1 MNAILTDAQTIAGN
15 TSFPAPGGGTETG
28 HAGSGYARI
37 TPYYYE
43 QGNCPSELIP
53 VTVTISTVAI
63 SEFTDQT
70 ICDGESYT
78 FNPQAIGDGTLS
90 YSWTKDGA
98 AIEGADTLLASTA
111 GTYAVT
117 VTANIGNCTATESTS
132 AVLTVNNVPSVTDI
146 TAPAAVCAGNAL
158 TMSVPTVTANGSS
171 VSEQGWQISADQ
183 ATWTA
188 FTNGSNVNDSQ
199 DGYYIRYFATND
211 CGTTTSNAVKITVN
225 NVPTIPNITAPAA
238 VCAGSTLTLTT
249 PNVTNNGSTISGE
262 GWQIS
267 ATLDGIYSTFD
278 PATAMTAAHDGNY
291 LRYFATNNCG
301 TVYSDTVQI
310 TVNAP
315 TVTITDFENQTI
327 CDGDSYTFKP
337 QASGNGTLSYSWTK
351 DGVTIEGA
359 DTLLAST
366 TGTYAVTVTSAI
378 GNCSVTGSTSA
389 TLTINNPTHVAY
401 NETACE
407 SYTWTSGNGETYTT
421 SGNYTYSHTDANGCT
436 QVDTLHLTVNYV
448 PTIADI
454 AAPAATGHNTTLA
467 LTAPAVTTNGSAV
480 SAQGWQIS
488 ETQNGTYTDF
498 NPATP
503 VTYSQNGYWIRYTAT
518 NGCGTTYSNAVQIT
532 VSGASEIADIATPDP
547 ICAGATLSLTTPNV
561 TDNGSTITT
570 QGWQISANGQ
580 TDWNNFTNGSNV
592 TYSQN
597 GYYIRYYATNG
608 SGTTY
613 SNTVQ
618 ITVNDVPTIPNI
630 TAPAAICAGN
640 ELDLAEVTVESNG
653 TEIIAEGWAISS
665 DNEEFAD
672 MDNGESFSYE
682 QNGYYI
688 HYFAENACGTSTSN
702 SVQIT
707 VNDAPAIPD
716 ITAPDEVCSGSE
728 LALTTPNVAANGS
741 TISAQGWQMAA
752 TVNGTFEAFDP
763 ATAVTYSQNGY
774 YIRYA
779 ATSECGTSTSNT
791 VAIMVNDAPVI
802 GDITAPAAVC
812 AGSELAL
819 TTPNVTANGSTI
831 SAQGWQMAATANG
844 TFEAFDPA
852 TAVTYSQNGYY
863 IRYAVTSECGN
874 THGNTVQ
881 ITVKDAP
888 SIATMEAPAAVCD
901 GEALTLTAPTIT
913 ANGATVSEQGWQISV
928 DQTTWADFTNGS
940 NATYSQNGYY
950 IRYTAT
956 NSCNTTNGNAVRI
969 TVNALPVATLTAA
982 VNGER
987 TDMPVATCAGSTVTL
1002 TAEDGYSYS
1011 WKKDGVAINQT
1022 GNVLTLTSIAAADAG
1037 SYTVTLTNVETQ
1049 CAATSEAVSVSVNA
1063 LPTISLAEAN
1073 GLTTI
1078 CADSAFHFVATSG
1091 QEVEYAWLFN
1101 GDEIDGATDDVL
1113 RATEGGTYAV
1123 VVTDENG
1130 CSNTSNVM
1138 EVTVNALP
1146 AVVASHTNV
1155 SCEDMGSGTLTVT
1168 NGGAPLSCLWNN
1180 EPVELTAE
1188 GNNFTV
1194 TITGLSLGD
1203 YPYVITNTNG
1213 CTTSGTVTVE
1223 DPGGLSI
1230 SQSINGNETC
1240 ERTGITVAYGIEG
1253 GTAPYTLTWMDADNE
1268 LPIEETVVNT
1278 MSGSYNFTVTE
1289 GVYRL
1294 ALRITDTYGCWRN
1307 SNDIIEVTVWP
1318 NQVVEREISVVGSDT
1333 YEYNGVTYTLP
1344 DTPADET
1351 EPGEHGCE
1359 TIIHYVVNRFDLE
1372 IVFTDRVSTTKST
1385 ARQNFSVTPIGLMED
1400 PTPTVNAA
1408 QGDAAYFFAYVNNP
1422 QGVSQFDDSKVDMRY
1437 ELYRNGEL
1445 IPDEDFADY
1454 ISAFKIST
1462 FYDKTSTY
1470 FGQKLT
1476 SATGET
1482 PENTFAYRTTTN
1494 ANITPFNYFN
1504 YKAFVNMPNKIEYT
1518 FSQPGTYTLKLVVEE
1533 RVGGTAGTV
1542 NKAIYNP
1549 YYVDRRIGPLYGG
1562 KGNIPASRNLIAS
1575 RSVNIVVAGP
1585 QTAPSPAPTGIEE
1598 NAGTA
1603 ARVEAY
1609 PNPVRDQLNLRI
1621 EGMEGATTVTITD
1634 AQGKL
1639 LQVVEENLLDNEA
1652 TLTYNVK
1659 DLAQGIYFIYVRNNG
1674 HTIAKKF
1681 VVTRE

>member
-1 MNAILTDAQTIAGN
+1 MTISEFSNQTICEGDSYTFKPQASGNGTLSYSWTKDGASIEDADTLLASTAGTYAVTV
-15 TSFPAPGGGTETG
+15 TSA
-28 HAGSGYARI
+28 I
-37 TPYYYE
+37 
-43 QGNCPSELIP
+43 GNCSVTESTSATLTVNAP
-53 VTVTISTVAI
+53 TVTISEFSDQTICDGDSYVFKPQASGNGTLSYSWTKDGVSIEGADTLLASTAGTYAVTVTSAIGNCSVTESTSATLTVNAPTVTISEFSNQTICEGDSYTFKPQASGNGTLSYSWTKDGAAIEGADTLLASAAGTYAVTVTATIGNCSVTESTSAVLTVNAPAVTI

-70 ICDGESYT
+70 ICEGDSYT
-78 FNPQAIGDGTLS
+78 FKPQASGNGTLS
-90 YSWTKDGA
+90 YNWTKDGA

-117 VTANIGNCTATESTS
+117 VTSTIGNCSVTESTS
-132 AVLTVNNVPSVTDI
+132 A
-146 TAPAAVCAGNAL
+146 
-158 TMSVPTVTANGSS
+158 
-171 VSEQGWQISADQ
+171 
-183 ATWTA
+183 
-188 FTNGSNVNDSQ
+188 
-199 DGYYIRYFATND
+199 
-211 CGTTTSNAVKITVN
+211 
-225 NVPTIPNITAPAA
+225 
-238 VCAGSTLTLTT
+238 TL
-249 PNVTNNGSTISGE
+249 
-262 GWQIS
+262 
-267 ATLDGIYSTFD
+267 
-278 PATAMTAAHDGNY
+278 
-291 LRYFATNNCG
+291 
-301 TVYSDTVQI
+301 

-315 TVTITDFENQTI
+315 AVTISQFTDQTI
-327 CDGDSYTFKP
+327 CDGDSYVFRP

-351 DGVTIEGA
+351 DGIAIEGA

-366 TGTYAVTVTSAI
+366 VGTYAVTVTSAI
-378 GNCSVTGSTSA
+378 GNCSVTESTSA
-389 TLTINNPTHVAY
+389 V
-401 NETACE
+401 
-407 SYTWTSGNGETYTT
+407 
-421 SGNYTYSHTDANGCT
+421 
-436 QVDTLHLTVNYV
+436 LTVNDV

-454 AAPAATGHNTTLA
+454 TAPAATSHNTTLA
-467 LTAPAVTTNGSAV
+467 LTAPAVTANGSAV
-480 SAQGWQIS
+480 NAQGWQIS

-532 VSGASEIADIATPDP
+532 ISGAPEIADITAPAAV
-547 ICAGATLSLTTPNV
+547 CAGAALSLATPNV
-561 TDNGSTITT
+561 TANGSTITA

-580 TDWNNFTNGSNV
+580 TDWSDFTNASHV

-597 GYYIRYYATNG
+597 GYHIRYFATNS
-608 SGTTY
+608 SGTST

-618 ITVNDVPTIPNI
+618 ITVNDVPVIPDI

-653 TEIIAEGWAISS
+653 TEIITEGWAISS
-665 DNEEFAD
+665 GNEEFAD
-672 MDNGESFSYE
+672 MDNGETFSYE

-716 ITAPDEVCSGSE
+716 ITAPSEVCSGSELALSTPNVAANGSTISAQGWQMAATVDGTFEAFDPTTAVTYSQNGYYIRYTATNGCGTTTSNAVAIMVNDAPVIGDITAPAAVCAGSE

-763 ATAVTYSQNGY
+763 
-774 YIRYA
+774 
-779 ATSECGTSTSNT
+779 
-791 VAIMVNDAPVI
+791 
-802 GDITAPAAVC
+802 
-812 AGSELAL
+812 
-819 TTPNVTANGSTI
+819 TTT
-831 SAQGWQMAATANG
+831 
-844 TFEAFDPA
+844 
-852 TAVTYSQNGYY
+852 VTYSQNGYY

-901 GEALTLTAPTIT
+901 GEALTLTAPAI
-913 ANGATVSEQGWQISV
+913 AENGAAVNEQGWQISA

-956 NSCNTTNGNAVRI
+956 NSCSTTNGNAVRI

-987 TDMPVATCAGSTVTL
+987 TDMPVVTCAGSTVTL

-1022 GNVLTLTSIAAADAG
+1022 GNVLTLTSIAATDAG
-1037 SYTVTLTNVETQ
+1037 SYAVTLTNVETQ

-1063 LPTISLAEAN
+1063 LSAISLAEAN
-1073 GLTTI
+1073 SLTTI

-1091 QEVEYAWLFN
+1091 QEVEYTWLFN

-1146 AVVASHTNV
+1146 AVTASHTNV
-1155 SCEDMGSGTLTVT
+1155 SCEDMGSATLTVT

-1188 GNNFTV
+1188 GDNYTI

-1213 CTTSGTVTVE
+1213 CTTSGTVSVE

-1240 ERTGITVAYGIEG
+1240 ERTGITVNYGIEG
-1253 GTAPYTLTWMDADNE
+1253 GTAPYTLTWVDADNE
-1268 LPIEETVVNT
+1268 LPVEETVVST

-1307 SNDIIEVTVWP
+1307 SDDIIEVTVWP

-1344 DTPADET
+1344 DTPEDET

-1372 IVFTDRVSTTKST
+1372 IVFTDRVTTTKST
-1385 ARQNFSVTPIGLMED
+1385 ARQNFSVTPVGLMED
-1400 PTPTVNAA
+1400 PTPTVNAS
-1408 QGDAAYFFAYVNNP
+1408 QGNAAYFFAYVSNP

-1445 IPDEDFADY
+1445 IPNEDFASY
-1454 ISAFKIST
+1454 VSGFKIST

-1470 FGQKLT
+1470 FGQNLT

-1598 NAGTA
+1598 NAGTTT
-1603 ARVEAY
+1603 RVEAY

>member
-1 MNAILTDAQTIAGN
+1 
-15 TSFPAPGGGTETG
+15 
-28 HAGSGYARI
+28 
-37 TPYYYE
+37 
-43 QGNCPSELIP
+43 
-53 VTVTISTVAI
+53 
-63 SEFTDQT
+63 
-70 ICDGESYT
+70 
-78 FNPQAIGDGTLS
+78 
-90 YSWTKDGA
+90 
-98 AIEGADTLLASTA
+98 
-111 GTYAVT
+111 
-117 VTANIGNCTATESTS
+117 
-132 AVLTVNNVPSVTDI
+132 
-146 TAPAAVCAGNAL
+146 
-158 TMSVPTVTANGSS
+158 
-171 VSEQGWQISADQ
+171 
-183 ATWTA
+183 
-188 FTNGSNVNDSQ
+188 
-199 DGYYIRYFATND
+199 
-211 CGTTTSNAVKITVN
+211 
-225 NVPTIPNITAPAA
+225 
-238 VCAGSTLTLTT
+238 
-249 PNVTNNGSTISGE
+249 
-262 GWQIS
+262 
-267 ATLDGIYSTFD
+267 
-278 PATAMTAAHDGNY
+278 
-291 LRYFATNNCG
+291 
-301 TVYSDTVQI
+301 
-310 TVNAP
+310 
-315 TVTITDFENQTI
+315 
-327 CDGDSYTFKP
+327 
-337 QASGNGTLSYSWTK
+337 
-351 DGVTIEGA
+351 
-359 DTLLAST
+359 
-366 TGTYAVTVTSAI
+366 
-378 GNCSVTGSTSA
+378 
-389 TLTINNPTHVAY
+389 
-401 NETACE
+401 
-407 SYTWTSGNGETYTT
+407 
-421 SGNYTYSHTDANGCT
+421 
-436 QVDTLHLTVNYV
+436 
-448 PTIADI
+448 
-454 AAPAATGHNTTLA
+454 
-467 LTAPAVTTNGSAV
+467 
-480 SAQGWQIS
+480 
-488 ETQNGTYTDF
+488 
-498 NPATP
+498 
-503 VTYSQNGYWIRYTAT
+503 
-518 NGCGTTYSNAVQIT
+518 
-532 VSGASEIADIATPDP
+532 
-547 ICAGATLSLTTPNV
+547 
-561 TDNGSTITT
+561 
-570 QGWQISANGQ
+570 
-580 TDWNNFTNGSNV
+580 
-592 TYSQN
+592 
-597 GYYIRYYATNG
+597 
-608 SGTTY
+608 
-613 SNTVQ
+613 
-618 ITVNDVPTIPNI
+618 
-630 TAPAAICAGN
+630 
-640 ELDLAEVTVESNG
+640 
-653 TEIIAEGWAISS
+653 
-665 DNEEFAD
+665 
-672 MDNGESFSYE
+672 
-682 QNGYYI
+682 
-688 HYFAENACGTSTSN
+688 
-702 SVQIT
+702 
-707 VNDAPAIPD
+707 
-716 ITAPDEVCSGSE
+716 
-728 LALTTPNVAANGS
+728 
-741 TISAQGWQMAA
+741 MAA

-763 ATAVTYSQNGY
+763 
-774 YIRYA
+774 
-779 ATSECGTSTSNT
+779 
-791 VAIMVNDAPVI
+791 
-802 GDITAPAAVC
+802 
-812 AGSELAL
+812 
-819 TTPNVTANGSTI
+819 TTT
-831 SAQGWQMAATANG
+831 
-844 TFEAFDPA
+844 
-852 TAVTYSQNGYY
+852 VTYSQNGYY

-901 GEALTLTAPTIT
+901 GEVLTLTAPTIT
-913 ANGATVSEQGWQISV
+913 ENGATVSEQGWQISA

-956 NSCNTTNGNAVRI
+956 NSCSTTNGNAVRI

-987 TDMPVATCAGSTVTL
+987 TDMPVVTCAGNTVTL

-1049 CAATSEAVSVSVNA
+1049 CAATSEAVSISVNA
-1063 LPTISLAEAN
+1063 LPAISLAEAN

-1138 EVTVNALP
+1138 EVTANALP

-1155 SCEDMGSGTLTVT
+1155 SCEAMGSGTLTVT
-1168 NGGAPLSCLWNN
+1168 NGGAPFSCLWNN

-1213 CTTSGTVTVE
+1213 CTTSGTVSVE

-1240 ERTGITVAYGIEG
+1240 ERTGITVNYEIEG
-1253 GTAPYTLTWMDADNE
+1253 GTAPYTLTWVDADNE
-1268 LPIEETVVNT
+1268 LPVEETVVNT
-1278 MSGSYNFTVTE
+1278 MSGSYNFTVSE

-1307 SNDIIEVTVWP
+1307 SDDIIEVTVWP

-1344 DTPADET
+1344 DTPEDET

-1422 QGVSQFDDSKVDMRY
+1422 QGISQFNDSKVDMRY

-1445 IPDEDFADY
+1445 IPDADFANY
-1454 ISAFKIST
+1454 VSAFKIST

-1598 NAGTA
+1598 NAGTTT
-1603 ARVEAY
+1603 RVEAY

-1621 EGMEGATTVTITD
+1621 EGLEGTTTVTITD

-1639 LQVVEENLLDNEA
+1639 LQVVEENLLNNEA
-1652 TLTYNVK
+1652 TLTYNVS

>member
-1 MNAILTDAQTIAGN
+1 MVGAPPAIAITTPEPVCNNTLLELPTPEIADGAEIN
-15 TSFPAPGGGTETG
+15 EDGWQISVDNDTWTAFTT
-28 HAGSGYARI
+28 
-37 TPYYYE
+37 T
-43 QGNCPSELIP
+43 NP
-53 VTVTISTVAI
+53 VTVSQNGYYIRYFGSNDCGTSYSNAVQITVNDIPTVA
-63 SEFTDQT
+63 
-70 ICDGESYT
+70 
-78 FNPQAIGDGTLS
+78 
-90 YSWTKDGA
+90 
-98 AIEGADTLLASTA
+98 
-111 GTYAVT
+111 
-117 VTANIGNCTATESTS
+117 
-132 AVLTVNNVPSVTDI
+132 DI
-146 TAPAAVCAGNAL
+146 TAPAAVCNGEAL
-158 TMSVPTVTANGSS
+158 GLTPPQVTANGSAVS
-171 VSEQGWQISADQ
+171 TQGWEISEDGATNWSSFTSGSNANAAQDGWYLRYYATNGCGTSYSNMVKITVNDVPAVADITAPAAVCDGSVLSLTAPEVTDNGSEVSEEGWEISEDNEEFSTFSASTPMTYEQ
-183 ATWTA
+183 
-188 FTNGSNVNDSQ
+188 NGW
-199 DGYYIRYFATND
+199 YIRYFATND
-211 CGTTTSNAVKITVN
+211 CGTSYSNMVKITVN
-225 NVPTIPNITAPAA
+225 NVPVVDNITAPAA
-238 VCAGSTLTLTT
+238 VC
-249 PNVTNNGSTISGE
+249 NGSALNLTAPTVTANGSAVSTE
-262 GWQIS
+262 GWEIS
-267 ATLDGIYSTFD
+267 ADNEDYSTF
-278 PATAMTAAHDGNY
+278 TASTEMTYEQNGYY
-291 LRYFATNNCG
+291 LRYYATSDCG
-301 TVYSDTVQI
+301 TSYSNAVQI
-310 TVNAP
+310 TVN
-315 TVTITDFENQTI
+315 N
-327 CDGDSYTFKP
+327 
-337 QASGNGTLSYSWTK
+337 
-351 DGVTIEGA
+351 
-359 DTLLAST
+359 
-366 TGTYAVTVTSAI
+366 
-378 GNCSVTGSTSA
+378 
-389 TLTINNPTHVAY
+389 
-401 NETACE
+401 
-407 SYTWTSGNGETYTT
+407 
-421 SGNYTYSHTDANGCT
+421 
-436 QVDTLHLTVNYV
+436 V

-454 AAPAATGHNTTLA
+454 TAPAATGHNTTLA

-532 VSGASEIADIATPDP
+532 VLGAPEIADITAPAAV
-547 ICAGATLSLTTPNV
+547 CAGAALSLATPNV
-561 TDNGSTITT
+561 TANGSTITA

-580 TDWNNFTNGSNV
+580 TDWSDFTNGSNV
-592 TYSQN
+592 TYSQD
-597 GYYIRYYATNG
+597 GYHIRYFATNS
-608 SGTTY
+608 SGTST
-613 SNTVQ
+613 SNTIQ
-618 ITVNDVPTIPNI
+618 ITVNDVPTISSI
-630 TAPAAICAGN
+630 TAPTAICAGN
-640 ELDLAEVTVESNG
+640 ELDLAEVTVDDNG

-665 DNEEFAD
+665 DNEDFAE
-672 MDNGESFSYE
+672 MDNGETFSYE

-688 HYFAENACGTSTSN
+688 QYFAQNACGTSTSN
-702 SVQIT
+702 TVQIT

-716 ITAPDEVCSGSE
+716 ITAPAEVCSGSE
-728 LALTTPNVAANGS
+728 LALTAPNVAANGS

-763 ATAVTYSQNGY
+763 TTAVAYSQNGY

-779 ATSECGTSTSNT
+779 ATSGCGTSTSNA
-791 VAIMVNDAPVI
+791 VAITVNDAPVI

-812 AGSELAL
+812 AGSTLSLNAP
-819 TTPNVTANGSTI
+819 TVTANGSTI
-831 SAQGWQMAATANG
+831 SAQGWQMAATVNG

-888 SIATMEAPAAVCD
+888 AIADMEAPAAVCD
-901 GEALTLTAPTIT
+901 GEVLTLTAPTI
-913 ANGATVSEQGWQISV
+913 AENGSTVSEQSWQISA

-940 NATYSQNGYY
+940 NVTYSQNGYY

-956 NSCNTTNGNAVRI
+956 NSCSTTNGNAVRI

-987 TDMPVATCAGSTVTL
+987 TDMPVATCAGNTVTL

-1037 SYTVTLTNVETQ
+1037 SYAVTLTNVETQ

-1091 QEVEYAWLFN
+1091 QEVEYTWLFN
-1101 GDEIDGATDDVL
+1101 GDEIDGATDDIL

-1155 SCEDMGSGTLTVT
+1155 SCEAMGSATLTVT
-1168 NGGAPLSCLWNN
+1168 NGGTPLSCLWNN

-1188 GNNFTV
+1188 GDNFTV

-1213 CTTSGTVTVE
+1213 CATSGTVSVE

-1240 ERTGITVAYGIEG
+1240 ERTGITINYEIEG

-1278 MSGSYNFTVTE
+1278 MSDSYNFTVSE

-1294 ALRITDTYGCWRN
+1294 ALRITDTYGCWRI
-1307 SNDIIEVTVWP
+1307 SDDIIEVTVWP

-1344 DTPADET
+1344 DTPEDET

-1372 IVFTDRVSTTKST
+1372 IVFTDRVTTTKST
-1385 ARQNFSVTPIGLMED
+1385 ARQNFSVTPVGLMED
-1400 PTPTVNAA
+1400 PTPTVNAS
-1408 QGDAAYFFAYVNNP
+1408 QGNAAYFFAYVNNP
-1422 QGVSQFDDSKVDMRY
+1422 QGISQFDDSKVDMRY
-1437 ELYRNGEL
+1437 ELYRNGEP
-1445 IPDEDFADY
+1445 IPNADFASY
-1454 ISAFKIST
+1454 VSGFKIST

-1470 FGQKLT
+1470 FGQNLT

-1482 PENTFAYRTTTN
+1482 PENTFAYRTTAN

-1562 KGNIPASRNLIAS
+1562 KGNIPASRNQIAS

-1598 NAGTA
+1598 NAGTTT
-1603 ARVEAY
+1603 RVEAY